1 MQIPRETLIPTAN
14 EFRVN
19 FKEQTRSH
27 FFKYEVQLPLNPSE
41 TVINELRQSNAAF
54 PMDRVKLTM
63 WSETELPAIQ
73 TAEQLGELIQEK
85 NPSSHFPVMLL
96 GGLLS
101 NPSQFDR
108 TGTSFI
114 RKLTDMIRSDGKHAA
129 FHPLYIGMSG
139 LGFTGSEINAIS
151 DYGKLDVGVRRYQ
164 TVLQTVLDELHFP
177 TSRGALIG
185 HSAGGAVVLE
195 HEHKT
200 TNDMLAKVALCPAIH
215 LENARQFD
223 LINKLVRLQENTI
236 YSVKPLRKWSSEK
249 VVRYLLG
256 IPFATPFE
264 KLPLAVQEQIRMH
277 AAELDAHR
285 YATHM
290 KLGELNKP
298 LNRGSKTVLSTL
310 SVVAEKDRLTPP
322 SQIKVGFPDDFNG
335 FLTLPKAHHDDVFM
349 REETQTLILPYIA
362 SYLMTKQVD
371 YRKARAQKLM

>member
-1 MQIPRETLIPTAN
+1 MLIPSEVHIPSVN

-19 FKEQTRSH
+19 YKEQTPSR
-27 FFKYEVQLPLNPSE
+27 FFKYEVQLPLNPSAK
-41 TVINELRQSNAAF
+41 VIQELKESNAAF

-63 WSETELPAIQ
+63 WSETQLPPIQ
-73 TAEQLGELIQEK
+73 STEQLGQLIQEA
-85 NPSSHFPVMLL
+85 NAASHFPVMLL

-114 RKLTDMIRSDGKHAA
+114 RKLTDMIRADGKHAG
-129 FHPLYIGMSG
+129 FQPLYIGMSG
-139 LGFTGSEINAIS
+139 LGFTGSEINTIR

-177 TSRGALIG
+177 VSRGALIG

-215 LENARQFD
+215 LESARQFD

-236 YSVKPLRKWSSEK
+236 YSVKPLRTWSSEK

-256 IPFATPFE
+256 IPFATPLD
-264 KLPLAVQEQIRMH
+264 KLSVAVREQIRMH
-277 AAELDAHR
+277 VAELEAHR

-298 LNRGSKTVLSTL
+298 LHRGSNTVLSTL

-322 SQIKVGFPDDFNG
+322 SQIRVGFPDHFNG

-349 REETQTLILPYIA
+349 REDVQSLILPYIA
-362 SYLMTKQVD
+362 SYLMTKSVD

>member
-19 FKEQTRSH
+19 FKEQTPSH
-27 FFKYEVQLPLNPSE
+27 FYKYEVQLPLNPSQK
-41 TVINELRQSNAAF
+41 VINELKESQAAF

-63 WSETELPAIQ
+63 WSEDQLPAIQ
-73 TAEQLGELIQEK
+73 TAEQLGQLINEK
-85 NPSSHFPVMLL
+85 NPSSQFPVMLL

-108 TGTSFI
+108 TGMSFI
-114 RKLTDMIRSDGKHAA
+114 RKLTDMIRADGKHAS
-129 FHPLYIGMSG
+129 FQPLYIGMSG
-139 LGFTGSEINAIS
+139 LGFTGSEINTIR

-164 TVLQTVLDELHFP
+164 TVLQTVLDDLHFP
-177 TSRGALIG
+177 KSRGALIG

-256 IPFATPFE
+256 IPFATPLE

-277 AAELDAHR
+277 ASELEAHR

-290 KLGELNKP
+290 KLDELNKP
-298 LNRGSKTVLSTL
+298 LYRGSNTVLSTL
-310 SVVAEKDRLTPP
+310 SIVAEKDRLTPP
-322 SQIKVGFPDDFNG
+322 SQIRVGFPSGFNG

-362 SYLMTKQVD
+362 SYLMTKEVD
-371 YRKARAQKLM
+371 FRKARDQDLM